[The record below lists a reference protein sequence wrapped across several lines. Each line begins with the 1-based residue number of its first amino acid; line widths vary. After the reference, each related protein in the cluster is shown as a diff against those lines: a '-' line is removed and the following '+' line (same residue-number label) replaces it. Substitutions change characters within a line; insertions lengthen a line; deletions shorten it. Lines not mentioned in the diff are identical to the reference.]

1 MTYKPQAS
9 SYVDASIVLADLA
22 AALIDQA
29 AGTASLRTLGTG
41 AAQAAQGSAA
51 EYTSNKNQ
59 NNGYAG
65 LNGSSLLTLTQM
77 GTGTPTSSNF
87 LRGDGTW
94 TAPTATVVTAVSTK
108 TGAYTIVAAT
118 DDVILADGAGG
129 AFSVTLPTAVGV
141 TKPLRIKRINSGA
154 NNITVATT
162 SAQTIDGAANYVIG
176 QQYES
181 ITVVS
186 NNSNWLIV

>member
-9 SYVDASIVLADLA
+9 AYVDASIVLADLA
-22 AALIDQA
+22 ASLIDQA

-41 AAQAAQGSAA
+41 ATQAAQGSAA
-51 EYTSNKNQ
+51 EYTANKNQ
-59 NNGYAG
+59 AGGYAG
-65 LNGSSLLTLTQM
+65 LNGSTLIALAQL

-87 LRGDGTW
+87 LRGDGSW
-94 TAPTATVVTAVSTK
+94 AAPTATVTTAVSTK
-108 TGAYTIVAAT
+108 TSAYTITGT

-141 TKPLRIKRINSGA
+141 TKPFRIKRINSGS

-162 SAQTIDGAANYVIG
+162 SAQTIDGAANYVIS

-186 NNSNWLIV
+186 NGTNWMIV